1 MVSRDTAVQIPAVVV
16 ATVLAGLSVQFG
28 PGTTGA
34 SLLLGA
40 ASYVVVFAGGHAY
53 LALRGDGESVPVA
66 ARWRFVALVVA
77 AVAALVVGFSLRGVR
92 VGAIRLTTVLG
103 LCVATL
109 FAGYWLY
116 EARSGYRAS
125 RES

>member
-16 ATVLAGLSVQFG
+16 AMLLAGLSVQFG
-28 PGTTGA
+28 PGTAGP

-66 ARWRFVALVVA
+66 ARWRFVALVLA
-77 AVAALVVGFSLRGVR
+77 AVAALVVGYTFRAVT
-92 VGAIRLTTVLG
+92 VGAVRLTTLLG
-103 LCVATL
+103 VVTAAL
-109 FAGYWLY
+109 FLAYWLY

-125 RES
+125 LES

>member
-1 MVSRDTAVQIPAVVV
+1 MVSRDTAVQIPAVVI
-16 ATVLAGLSVQFG
+16 AMLLAGLSAQFG

-53 LALRGDGESVPVA
+53 LALRGDGETVPVA
-66 ARWRFVALVVA
+66 ARWRFVAVVLA
-77 AVAALVVGFSLRGVR
+77 AVAALVVGFTVRGVT
-92 VGAIRLTTVLG
+92 VGAVRLTTVLG
-103 LCVATL
+103 VVVAAL
-109 FAGYWLY
+109 FVGYWLY

-125 RES
+125 RQS